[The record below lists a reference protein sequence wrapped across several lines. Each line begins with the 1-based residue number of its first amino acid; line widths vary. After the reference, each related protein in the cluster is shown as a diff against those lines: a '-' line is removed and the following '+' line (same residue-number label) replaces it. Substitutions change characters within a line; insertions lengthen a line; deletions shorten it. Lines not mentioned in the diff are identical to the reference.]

1 MLLQRS
7 GTYTARA
14 AETDAH
20 FDARTDAGADA
31 DGGAGADD
39 TSGVCCMLLLA

>member
-20 FDARTDAGADA
+20 FGTCTVARA
-31 DGGAGADD
+31 DGGAVA
-39 TSGVCCMLLLA
+39 